1 MDRSGQGPRDTRRD
15 DGGPRP
21 DSLDPLD
28 SLDPFDSLGRG
39 QPAAPQEISVL
50 EMALARIAGE
60 RRDADR
66 LLAVLLDHPAGE
78 RRHRVREEPRFQTLG
93 LCELVVHRGLEEG
106 FGVPRR
112 ALDMAELGI
121 EVACHLDPAYYGE
134 AIINDLLA
142 RAWAY
147 LGNARRVNSDL
158 AGAEQA
164 LTRAEAL
171 LPLGSGDPLE
181 EARVL
186 DFQASLLSDR
196 GHHEE
201 ALACQERVVAI
212 CRELHEPHR
221 IGRALIKKGL
231 MLGYLERFDEAIVMT
246 EQALTLIEPSF
257 EPRLQLMARHN
268 LIGFLGL
275 SGRGAEAL
283 DRLERLRRESVA
295 FPDSWTLLR
304 FDWLHATLLAD
315 SGRREEGAALLERVR
330 QGFLENDRPLDAAW
344 AALYLAL
351 LLLDLR
357 RPSEAAAAAQAAF
370 TVFVAC
376 GAVRLAL
383 AAALLGARARSG
395 LPEGPP
401 PDLLDL
407 SEPGAG

>member
-1 MDRSGQGPRDTRRD
+1 MDRNGQGPRDVRRD

-21 DSLDPLD
+21 DPLDPLAP
-28 SLDPFDSLGRG
+28 LDPFDSLGRG
-39 QPAAPQEISVL
+39 QPAAPREVSVL

-60 RRDADR
+60 RREAAGLLDE
-66 LLAVLLDHPAGE
+66 LLANPVAE
-78 RRHRVREEPRFQTLG
+78 RRHRVRDDHRYQTLG
-93 LCELVVHRGLEEG
+93 LCELVVQRGLEEG

-158 AGAEQA
+158 TGAEQA

-171 LPLGSGDPLE
+171 LHLGSGDPLE

-196 GHHEE
+196 GHEEE
-201 ALACQERVVAI
+201 ALACQERVVEI
-212 CRELHEPHR
+212 CRELNEPHR
-221 IGRALIKKGL
+221 IGRALIKQGL
-231 MLGYLERFDEAIVMT
+231 MLGHLDRFDEAVEMT
-246 EQALTLIEPSF
+246 EQALTLIEPGW

-283 DRLERLRRESVA
+283 ERLEHLRCEYAA
-295 FPDSWTLLR
+295 FPDAWTLLR
-304 FDWLHATLLAD
+304 FDWLRAILLAD
-315 SGRREEGAALLERVR
+315 GGRREEGAALLERVR

-344 AALYLAL
+344 ADLYLTL
-351 LLLDLR
+351 LLLELG
-357 RPSEAAAAAQAAF
+357 RPAEAAATAQAAY
-370 TVFVAC
+370 TVFMAC
-376 GAVRLAL
+376 GAVRPTL
-383 AAALLGARARSG
+383 AAALLRARARSG
-395 LPEGPP
+395 LPEEPG
-401 PDLLDL
+401 
-407 SEPGAG
+407 EPGAG